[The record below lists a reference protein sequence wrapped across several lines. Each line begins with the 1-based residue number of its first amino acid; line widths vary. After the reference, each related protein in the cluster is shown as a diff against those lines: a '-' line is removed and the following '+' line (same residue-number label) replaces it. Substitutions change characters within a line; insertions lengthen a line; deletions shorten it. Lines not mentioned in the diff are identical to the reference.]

1 MLVAGLEL
9 RPEEEDHL
17 RNRALAWSVIS
28 ARSAP
33 GGHRGSL
40 LCGLCEVDGQPSVA
54 VTSTR
59 GTVLGWYRIVRHGA
73 RVDLRRVDLADAPAC
88 FLPCDLRGVLAQGA
102 ELRALSRTLV
112 THSAAMRARS
122 AALQLRSGQ
131 SQQRRPRPDDPEP
144 GGAEGS

>member
-1 MLVAGLEL
+1 MLVAGREL

-17 RNRALAWSVIS
+17 RNRALAWCAIS
-28 ARSAP
+28 ARPAP
-33 GGHRGSL
+33 GSYRGSL

-59 GTVLGWYRIVRHGA
+59 GRVLGWYRIVRHGA
-73 RVDLRRVDLADAPAC
+73 RLDLHQVDLADAPAC
-88 FLPCDLRGVLAQGA
+88 FLPCDLRGVLSRGA
-102 ELRALSRTLV
+102 ELRAQSQALTA
-112 THSAAMRARS
+112 HSAAMRARS

-131 SQQRRPRPDDPEP
+131 SQLWRPRPDDPEP